1 MKPKRSKIENRLRIA
16 SVLVGAGLL
25 VALVSM
31 LWNHPLSFML
41 FLFAGM
47 PLCAAGAVV
56 YLLTIVR
63 TPNDIAE

>member
-1 MKPKRSKIENRLRIA
+1 MKQPRPSRIESRLRAA

-47 PLCAAGAVV
+47 PLCAGGAIL

-63 TPNDIAE
+63 SPNDIS

>member
-1 MKPKRSKIENRLRIA
+1 MKPRSRIERRLRVA
-16 SVLVGAGLL
+16 SLLVGAGLL

-31 LWNHPLSFML
+31 FWNNPLSFML

-47 PLCAAGAVV
+47 PMCAAGAIV

-63 TPNDIAE
+63 SPTEIRE

>member
-25 VALVSM
+25 VALVAM

>member
-1 MKPKRSKIENRLRIA
+1 MKPPTPSKTESRLRAA
-16 SVLVGAGLL
+16 SGLVGAGLL

-31 LWNHPLSFML
+31 FWNHPLSFML

-47 PLCAAGAVV
+47 PLCAAGALV

-63 TPNDIAE
+63 SQSDIR